1 MKMTSKLVN
10 KSLLTPTF
18 VCLWIIMFLVEFVKG
33 SLLVS
38 VLPVYMGDVLK
49 LSAFLIGLSFSLQ
62 YIGDNLFRSPAGW
75 LVERL
80 GFRMTMAVG
89 LLITLGAVLILSFIK
104 TVGFIVLGCALLGI
118 GTAPLWP
125 CVMMGISAVTQEKK
139 NFGTAMGV
147 IQISS
152 LGGTGL
158 GPIIINFLV
167 SRSYTLVFW
176 FLLACMV
183 VVVIIS
189 LFLPGK
195 GNKQVYVASRGEG
208 QKGRL
213 RALLQNIRHTLHHIR
228 HNLKVSP
235 FLYPALFLQTFAIG
249 LLTPVITLYVRT
261 ELGLSPEAYS
271 AMLIAGGGIAVA
283 GLIPVGK
290 LVDRYGT
297 RLFLNVGF
305 ASAAIS
311 VCLFALTRSIPT
323 VWILVILIGLS
334 YSCILPTWDTM
345 LSHLIPEREKGT
357 VWGFFLT
364 IQGFGM
370 IIGPIVSGKL
380 WDWLGPSAPFLAS
393 GCSMGL
399 LFFVHL
405 ILSRPSYR
413 LSTE

>member
-1 MKMTSKLVN
+1 
-10 KSLLTPTF
+10 
-18 VCLWIIMFLVEFVKG
+18 
-33 SLLVS
+33 
-38 VLPVYMGDVLK
+38 
-49 LSAFLIGLSFSLQ
+49 
-62 YIGDNLFRSPAGW
+62 
-75 LVERL
+75 
-80 GFRMTMAVG
+80 
-89 LLITLGAVLILSFIK
+89 
-104 TVGFIVLGCALLGI
+104 
-118 GTAPLWP
+118 
-125 CVMMGISAVTQEKK
+125 MMGISAVTKEKK

-167 SRSYTLVFW
+167 SKSYTLVFW

-195 GNKQVYVASRGEG
+195 GNKQVYAASRGVG

-297 RLFLNVGF
+297 SLFLNVGF

-311 VCLFALTRSIPT
+311 ICLFALTRSIPI
-323 VWILVILIGLS
+323 VWFLVILIGLS

-345 LSHLIPEREKGT
+345 LSHLIPEGEKGT

>member
-1 MKMTSKLVN
+1 MKLTSKLVN

-75 LVERL
+75 LVERI
-80 GFRMTMAVG
+80 GFRMTMAAG

-118 GTAPLWP
+118 GTSPLWP
-125 CVMMGISAVTQEKK
+125 CVMMGISAVTEEKK

-167 SRSYTLVFW
+167 SKSYSLVFW
-176 FLLACMV
+176 FLLACMA
-183 VVVIIS
+183 VVVIVS

-195 GNKQVYVASRGEG
+195 AGTKHVYTAAGGEG
-208 QKGRL
+208 RQGRL

-271 AMLIAGGGIAVA
+271 AMLIVGGGIAVA

-297 RLFLNVGF
+297 SLFLNIGF

-311 VCLFALTRSIPT
+311 ICLFALTRSIPM
-323 VWILVILIGLS
+323 VWILVSLIGLS

-380 WDWLGPSAPFLAS
+380 WDLLGPSAPFLAS
-393 GCSMGL
+393 ACSMGL

-405 ILSRPSYR
+405 ILSRPRY
-413 LSTE
+413 LSAS

>member
-1 MKMTSKLVN
+1 MKLTSKLVN

-49 LSAFLIGLSFSLQ
+49 VSAFLIGLSFSLQ

-80 GFRMTMAVG
+80 GFRMTMAAG

-125 CVMMGISAVTQEKK
+125 CVMMGISAVTEEKK

-158 GPIIINFLV
+158 GPIIINFFV
-167 SRSYTLVFW
+167 SKSYTLVFW

-195 GNKQVYVASRGEG
+195 SGNKQVYAASKGEG
-208 QKGRL
+208 RQGRL
-213 RALLQNIRHTLHHIR
+213 RTLLQNIRQTLHHIR

-271 AMLIAGGGIAVA
+271 GMLIVGGGIAVA

-297 RLFLNVGF
+297 SLFLNIGF

-311 VCLFALTRSIPT
+311 IFLFALTRSIPI
-323 VWILVILIGLS
+323 VWILVSLIGLS

-380 WDWLGPSAPFLAS
+380 WDLLGPSAPFLAS
-393 GCSMGL
+393 ACSMGL

-405 ILSRPSYR
+405 ILSRPRY
-413 LSTE
+413 LSAS

>member
-1 MKMTSKLVN
+1 MKLTSKLVN

-33 SLLVS
+33 SLLVA

-49 LSAFLIGLSFSLQ
+49 LSAFVIGLSFSLQ

-80 GFRMTMAVG
+80 GFRATMAAG
-89 LLITLGAVLILSFIK
+89 LIITLSAVTILSFIK
-104 TVGFIVLGCALLGI
+104 TVGFIILGCTLLGI

-125 CVMMGISAVTQEKK
+125 CVMMGISAVTKENN

-147 IQISS
+147 IQMSS

-167 SRSYTLVFW
+167 SKSYTLVFW
-176 FLLACMV
+176 FLLSCMAV
-183 VVVIIS
+183 VVLTS

-195 GNKQVYVASRGEG
+195 AKSNQLEIAARSGKQKTRM
-208 QKGRL
+208 
-213 RALLQNIRHTLHHIR
+213 RALLQNIRRTLHHIR

-261 ELGLSPEAYS
+261 ELGLSPESYS
-271 AMLIAGGGIAVA
+271 AMLIVGGGIAVA

-290 LVDRYGT
+290 MVDRFGT
-297 RLFLNVGF
+297 SLFLNIGF

-311 VCLFALTRSIPT
+311 IGLFALTRSIPI
-323 VWILVILIGLS
+323 VWVLVILIGIS
-334 YSCILPTWDTM
+334 YSFILPTWDTM

-393 GCSMGL
+393 ACAMGL

-405 ILSRPSYR
+405 ILSRPRHS
-413 LSTE
+413 

>member
-125 CVMMGISAVTQEKK
+125 CVMMGISAVTKEKK

-167 SRSYTLVFW
+167 SKSYTLVFW

-195 GNKQVYVASRGEG
+195 GNKQVYAASRSEG

-311 VCLFALTRSIPT
+311 VCLFALTRSIPI

>member
-1 MKMTSKLVN
+1 MKLTSKLVN

-49 LSAFLIGLSFSLQ
+49 VSAFLIGLSFSLQ

-80 GFRMTMAVG
+80 GFRMTMAAG

-125 CVMMGISAVTQEKK
+125 CVMMGISAVTEEKK

-167 SRSYTLVFW
+167 SKSYTLVFW

-195 GNKQVYVASRGEG
+195 SGNKQVYVASKSEG
-208 QKGRL
+208 RQGRL
-213 RALLQNIRHTLHHIR
+213 RTLLQNIRQTLHHIR

-271 AMLIAGGGIAVA
+271 AMLIVGGGIAVA

-297 RLFLNVGF
+297 SLFLNIGF

-311 VCLFALTRSIPT
+311 IFLFALTRSIPI
-323 VWILVILIGLS
+323 VWILVSLIGLS

-380 WDWLGPSAPFLAS
+380 WDLLGPSAPFLAS
-393 GCSMGL
+393 ACSMGL

-405 ILSRPSYR
+405 ILSRPRYQSA
-413 LSTE
+413 S